1 MTHKNALSLQTGHS
15 LLEEVIRV
23 HDEPYKYYDDWDVH
37 ALLTQNPVA
46 YIDHIMTR
54 LKQIADGKSDIDL
67 PDKLVFD
74 DGDEMSDFR
83 VMPCVIRHPDSV
95 SKTVKI
101 VGTNGRQKIVP
112 DQITVGKAFALHPE
126 ENYVTAGFAGCL
138 LSSART
144 GACVASAARLLAG
157 RSHRV
162 LIVGAGRVG
171 YYSGLYVC
179 ALGNTSQLQFADTD
193 RSRSDRA
200 ATLLHADFPELDI
213 SVAGADIDDTAFD
226 IVILA
231 TDSRET
237 IYGDQTSLPA
247 LTISVGADTHWQHEI
262 ASSQLSRSDIYV
274 DTRDS
279 FNCGDL
285 KHAINAHSLDT
296 SKITD
301 LFSLLREGKR
311 PGDSPCLFISTGS
324 ALFDNLTIEY
334 ILGLSDQAR

>member
-1 MTHKNALSLQTGHS
+1 MTRENALIMQVEQS
-15 LLEEVIRV
+15 LLEQVVRV

-54 LKQIADGKSDIDL
+54 LKQIADGNSAIEL

-144 GACVASAARLLAG
+144 GACVASAARLLAE
-157 RSHRV
+157 RSTRV

-179 ALGNTSQLQFADTD
+179 ALGNTSQLQFSDTD
-193 RSRSDRA
+193 RSRADRA
-200 ATLLHADFPELDI
+200 ATLLHSDFHEIDI
-213 SVAGADIDDTAFD
+213 SVADADIDDTDFD

-231 TDSRET
+231 TDSRDT
-237 IYGDQTSLPA
+237 IYGDQVSLPA

-262 ASSQLSRSDIYV
+262 TRQQLSRSDIYV
-274 DTRDS
+274 DTQDS

-285 KHAINAHSLDT
+285 KHAISTENMDT

-301 LFSLLREGKR
+301 LFSLLRDGKR
-311 PGDSPCLFISTGS
+311 LGDSPSLFISTGS

-334 ILGLSDQAR
+334 ILGTSVQK